1 MPALSTALQ
10 DPQGTTAVSH
20 TSAASFTLASSD
32 HLKTPISHS
41 PNAHVEGLQS
51 RIQQLEEQLSEA
63 ISGTMTSRAT
73 TTMETTSSRLGGTFH
88 FNLEGRTTDTAQ
100 GVSRS
105 VMHKKRMFGQSHW
118 LNFRDTWEMI
128 DCHLQEETSKTFSGL
143 QECKSLARAIKFG
156 RSPLWP
162 LLPTVDLPSKDICD
176 ELLDCYL
183 QTTELVY
190 RILHVPTFRKEYDE
204 LWIAGRETQ
213 GTFRVQL
220 KLVLAIGAAT
230 YDDKFSMRTS
240 AIKWVYEAQ
249 TWLTRPEGK
258 SHLDVGRLQ
267 TRILLLIA
275 REIVDIGG
283 DSTWILS
290 GDLYRRAM
298 NAGLHR
304 DPSSLPTT
312 TVFVTEMHRRLWNSI
327 LEICI
332 QSSMTCGGPPLI
344 SLDDFN
350 TQPPSN
356 LDDDQLTTNEPI
368 PKPEEEM
375 SQVSIAIALRKTFP
389 IRLAIAKF
397 LNDLHSNGTYEE
409 TICLDKQFR
418 ACYKVLCRTVQ
429 GPKSNT
435 GSSTVQ
441 PEVYVVE
448 FVMSRYLS
456 SLHTPFFGRSLYETS
471 YAYSRKAVVENSLKI
486 WRASQTS
493 PLNRLAVCGS
503 GFYET
508 VAFQAALLVAV
519 EIRTQLQEEESLGP
533 VSLRP
538 DLVAVV
544 DNARTWC
551 LQRIKSGETNIKGYL
566 LIHVVTAQIDA
577 LRKGVDRNAMPS
589 ILVQATQDVEDVCLP
604 ILEEMASQAQVEEN
618 ADGLADMSFGASVR
632 GTEDWGFMMS
642 DPMFI
647 SENSNPLSWMF
658 DDEFR

>member
-105 VMHKKRMFGQSHW
+105 VMHKKH
-118 LNFRDTWEMI
+118 
-128 DCHLQEETSKTFSGL
+128 
-143 QECKSLARAIKFG
+143 
-156 RSPLWP
+156 
-162 LLPTVDLPSKDICD
+162 ICD

-448 FVMSRYLS
+448 F
-456 SLHTPFFGRSLYETS
+456 
-471 YAYSRKAVVENSLKI
+471 
-486 WRASQTS
+486 
-493 PLNRLAVCGS
+493 
-503 GFYET
+503 
-508 VAFQAALLVAV
+508 
-519 EIRTQLQEEESLGP
+519 
-533 VSLRP
+533 
-538 DLVAVV
+538 
-544 DNARTWC
+544 
-551 LQRIKSGETNIKGYL
+551 RIKSGETNIKGYL

-632 GTEDWGFMMS
+632 GTEDWGFM
-642 DPMFI
+642 
-647 SENSNPLSWMF
+647 
-658 DDEFR
+658 